1 MTPDTDQ
8 RKRRSLASFALLVVL
23 VAIAGGAV
31 WWLER
36 SGPADPPEPTL
47 TQEAK
52 DYTSNLALANVE
64 MKATDNALGQTL
76 VEIEGDISNRGD
88 RTLRRVV
95 LTCQFFDINGIEI
108 MREPLPIV
116 RERDGKFAPGETR
129 RFRLPF
135 DAIPDGWNQAMP
147 RLMIAE
153 IVFE

>member
-1 MTPDTDQ
+1 MTPQTDQ
-8 RKRRSLASFALLVVL
+8 RKRRSLVSLALLAVL
-23 VAIAGGAV
+23 LAIAAGAV

-36 SGPADPPEPTL
+36 SGPSGPSEPTL
-47 TQEAK
+47 TGEAK
-52 DYTSNLALANVE
+52 EYTSNLALANVE

-108 MREPLPIV
+108 MREPVPIV
-116 RERDGKFAPGETR
+116 RERDGTFAPGDTR

-153 IVFE
+153 ILFD